1 MLRQSNSANHW
12 IFIHYSWDRGELI
25 MLNRI
30 YTSITSAAL
39 VLAVAIL
46 PMSLMAQTN
55 DAAYENVLE
64 EVIVTATKREENIQ
78 DVPIA
83 ITAIT
88 ARQIEAAGIR
98 MVEDMTTLVP
108 NFTYA
113 QTTSKKFT
121 ALVIRG
127 LSSSGGIGNDP
138 NIGVYID
145 GVYIGRDS
153 GFNSGLTDIAIVEVL
168 KGPQG
173 TLFGRNS
180 TTGALNITTAKPS
193 ADRSVQ
199 IDASVGNLDA
209 YRVGLTANGGLS
221 DTLFGKFTIQKTERD
236 GYLENT
242 FDGTANVV
250 DNLFARGQLLY
261 SPSDELDITVS
272 ADYSKDEGN
281 GNNYVAANCNPATF
295 VCDDGP
301 GTEPINYDRVV
312 NIPDLGFED
321 RKVQG
326 IAATI
331 DYGMDSGHEFTSI
344 TAWRSIDVHSWVD
357 GDYSP
362 LELAEFEQE
371 QDQSQFSQE
380 FRFASPSDDKFKWVT
395 GVYYFN
401 QDFDSSTDTFSGA
414 DTIFAFGGA
423 FFNPYFFSL
432 IGQGLTPTDYG
443 LPANSALTVTTAGI
457 ETKSYAAYF
466 SGSYS
471 FNEQW
476 SMTGGL
482 RYTKDKKDFTF
493 VQSSDA
499 IGSAFFPNI
508 DCADP
513 SFGCETNRSD
523 SEWTPLLSL
532 EFKPNDNVL
541 TYLKYSEGF
550 NAGGFNA
557 NLYSG
562 VAPLSFGPETVQSYE
577 GGFKSQFAGNTVQL
591 NAALFYM
598 NYKDKQASFYLTEA
612 GGFLLTNAGGARSK
626 GFEIELTAL
635 PLEGLELFGSV
646 GYADSYYT
654 DFGDNTGNNLQNAPE
669 WQWNIGAQYN
679 WSVSDGLEMFTRA
692 DVIYQDDRFLGA
704 NNDPFFTF
712 TETTLVNFRL
722 GLMSSSGT
730 WSVTAWGRNLFNDDA
745 ISQIFGGASLF
756 IPTYNYSPNIPRT
769 YGLDFRFRF

>member
-1 MLRQSNSANHW
+1 MAHRIW
-12 IFIHYSWDRGELI
+12 IFI
-25 MLNRI
+25 
-30 YTSITSAAL
+30 TSTALLFALAFLPSPVFAQVDEAA
-39 VLAVAIL
+39 
-46 PMSLMAQTN
+46 T
-55 DAAYENVLE
+55 ENILE
-64 EVIVTATKREENIQ
+64 EVIVTATKREKNIQ

-88 ARQIEAAGIR
+88 AREIEAAGIR
-98 MVEDMTTLVP
+98 MVEDLTTLVP

-138 NIGVYID
+138 NIGVYVD

-153 GFNSGLTDIAIVEVL
+153 GFNAGLTDIERVEVL

-180 TTGALNITTAKPS
+180 TTGALNITTMKPN
-193 ADRSVQ
+193 ADGYVRV
-199 IDASVGNLDA
+199 DGSVGNLDY
-209 YRVGLTANGGLS
+209 YRIGVTANGGLS
-221 DTLFGKFTIQKTERD
+221 DTIFGKFTVQKTKRD

-242 FDGTANVV
+242 FGGTANVV
-250 DNLFARGQLLY
+250 DNIFGRGQLLF
-261 SPSDELDITVS
+261 SPNDKLDITLS

-281 GNNYVAANCNPATF
+281 GNNYVAANCNQATF
-295 VCDDGP
+295 ACSFEP
-301 GTEPINYDRVV
+301 PTEQVNFDRIV

-326 IAATI
+326 LSATI
-331 DYGMDSGHEFTSI
+331 DYAMDSEYEFTSI
-344 TAWRSIDVHSWVD
+344 TAWKSIDVHSWVD

-371 QDQSQFSQE
+371 QEQSQFSQE
-380 FRFASPSDDKFKWVT
+380 FRIASPSSDRFEWVA
-395 GVYYFN
+395 GVYYFD
-401 QDFDSSTDTFSGA
+401 QEFDSISDTFSGA

-423 FFNPYFFSL
+423 LFDPYFFSL

-443 LPANSALTVTTAGI
+443 LPANSTLVVTTAGI
-457 ETKSYAAYF
+457 DTSSYAAYA
-466 SGSYS
+466 SGSYF

-476 SMTGGL
+476 SLTGGL

-493 VQSSDA
+493 FQVADA
-499 IGSAFFPNI
+499 ISAGFFPNI

-513 SFGCETNRSD
+513 SFGCETKRSD

-532 EFKPNDNVL
+532 EFRPNEAVL

-550 NAGGFNA
+550 NSGGFNA

-562 VAPLSFGPETVQSYE
+562 VAPLSFGPETVESWE
-577 GGFKSQFAGNTVQL
+577 AGFKSQFAGNTVRL
-591 NAALFYM
+591 NAAVFYM
-598 NYKDKQASFYLTEA
+598 DYVDKQESFFLAEA

-626 GFEIELTAL
+626 GFEVELTAL
-635 PLEGLELFGSV
+635 PLDGLEIFGSV
-646 GYADSYYT
+646 GYANSKYT
-654 DFGDNTGNNLQNAPE
+654 DFGDNTGNKLQNAPE
-669 WQWNIGAQYN
+669 WQWNVGAQYT
-679 WSVSDGLEMFTRA
+679 WPVSDSLEMFTRA

-704 NNDPFFTF
+704 NNDPFFIF
-712 TETTLVNFRL
+712 TETTLVNLRL
-722 GLMSSSGT
+722 GLGSAYGKWM
-730 WSVTAWGRNLFNDDA
+730 VTAWGRNVLNDDA
-745 ISQIFGGASLF
+745 ISQTFGGASFF
-756 IPTYNYSPNIPRT
+756 IATYNYSPNLPRT
-769 YGLDFRFRF
+769 YGVDFTLRF